1 MNQYRTK
8 EGDRLDIIVFKAY
21 GSIDTEIMD
30 AVLQENEHLLASA
43 KLPANSIAYLPEIT
57 TSKNRSTSKA
67 LW

>member
-21 GSIDTEIMD
+21 GSVDVEIMN
-30 AVLQENEHLLASA
+30 AVLAENEHLLASA
-43 KLPANSIAYLPEIT
+43 KLPANSIVYLPEIT
-57 TSKNRSTSKA
+57 TSQSTSSSKA